1 MKKIERITKKI
12 EANKELMKNIEAISF
27 FSVEAFIEHAIDY
40 IEAIKKRSMFCVI
53 DSVSSS
59 GMSRVIHFHSWSKCY
74 YRNYWSLFKAL
85 GFSEISNSGAFR
97 VYGCGMDMIF
107 HTNYT
112 NMHNFQRL
120 GFISKKQCESL
131 AQNTPQ
137 VF

>member
-1 MKKIERITKKI
+1 MTKIERITKKI
-12 EANKELMKNIEAISF
+12 EANKELMKSINNISY
-27 FSVEAFIEHAIDY
+27 FSVETFIEHALDY
-40 IEAIKKRSMFCVI
+40 ISAIKDKRMFCVI
-53 DSVSSS
+53 DSVSAS

-74 YRNYWSLFKAL
+74 YRNYWSMFKAL

-97 VYGCGMDMIF
+97 ISGCGMDMIF

-112 NMHNFQRL
+112 NMHNLQRL

-131 AQNTPQ
+131 AQLTPQ